1 MNFQVLCE
9 GLLWSIYSTKYLI
22 NFHSFWLVAGACNF
36 DQRNFCTWQN
46 LKTDNFDWSIHGR
59 GTPSSGTGPSSDHTQ
74 QNANG
79 LYAYIETSAPRRR
92 GQKAQLMSVSQPPTG
107 ISGKCFKFWY
117 HMYGRTMGTLNVY
130 SSQNVSANTL
140 LWTLSGNQGNRW
152 NSAQLSITS
161 TQSYN
166 VSNDNVNGVKK
177 YMYTLLIDYTYYF
190 YLDVK

>member
-1 MNFQVLCE
+1 
-9 GLLWSIYSTKYLI
+9 
-22 NFHSFWLVAGACNF
+22 
-36 DQRNFCTWQN
+36 
-46 LKTDNFDWSIHGR
+46 
-59 GTPSSGTGPSSDHTQ
+59 
-74 QNANG
+74 
-79 LYAYIETSAPRRR
+79 
-92 GQKAQLMSVSQPPTG
+92 
-107 ISGKCFKFWY
+107 
-117 HMYGRTMGTLNVY
+117 MYGRTMGTLNVY